1 MKKSA
6 KFLSAGTALLLSFC
20 VSPIYPAEENAP
32 KVRQPGGN
40 TPEVRQPGGN
50 APEVQRDADGEYRAP
65 FTAPV
70 PERPFLCEGTVPFP
84 APEQFDRETARK
96 IMDEFGIERIV
107 FVKRAAFQ
115 SSHYYTDF
123 IDGSRFFGTDLSI
136 LDLRSGKVTD
146 LLPDWMKRGIV
157 SRFDISFDAK
167 RIVFDWKPDSRSGF
181 HLWEIGVDGSG
192 LTQLT
197 FPPKDE
203 AQTVEKFRLFTNPN
217 HWLRDPEMF
226 PVKFGIYQRWSD
238 DMHPAYLP
246 DGGIVFISTRCRH
259 GILCDGSDVLS
270 TTVLFRLDR
279 ETGEIEKLTN
289 SSVSEANPVT
299 AEDGRI
305 VYTRWEYV
313 DKGGSCVKCLWSM
326 NQDGTGSAEVFGNDI
341 AMPPSIIHP
350 RQIPGKP
357 NLFVATGAPH
367 CPNTG
372 VGTILR
378 IDTQKNIRTHEA
390 MEILTPETEILGE
403 GDYRHPLTQDAALTQ
418 NAALTQLEAAQKI
431 EKLHKRGPC
440 FCDPYPLD
448 ETRLLMTAMLDPRAF
463 FYRPDGYGIYLF
475 NGPSDYALLY
485 RSAGTSCWNAQPLC
499 PRTVPPVRVSP
510 RDESLASQT
519 LHGQPLALCA
529 VMDIY
534 AGMENVQRGEVRYL
548 RINEQVPR
556 PWSARRVWGDDF
568 RNHPGVD
575 DFDQQHAPVSG
586 THLGLKVQ
594 WGIVPVEEDGSAYF
608 YVPADRNIF
617 FQALDENF
625 REIQRERTYVNYRP
639 GETRACIGCHET
651 PQDAV
656 RFTDPQSKRVLP
668 KALTRSPSMPG
679 PQPGEETGAR
689 TIDFV
694 QDIQPILDG
703 KCISCHDGDETRI
716 VEGRSNRLDLRG
728 FPTPFFTRSYEN
740 LLGFRCSRDLSYPVL
755 ERPAE
760 SSLVGKVIR
769 EIHPKVGNAEYLPA
783 KTLGSTT
790 APIVKRLENGHF
802 GANLTQEEMVR
813 LTTWID
819 SNCQFYGTYWGA
831 KNLRFQ
837 DLPNFRPR
845 VTFEEA
851 IQREVP
857 ERLRYETPE
866 ADQKTGTP

>member
-1 MKKSA
+1 MKRSV
-6 KFLSAGTALLLSFC
+6 KFLSTVLALLLNFF
-20 VSPIYPAEENAP
+20 VLPTSPAGENSLEA
-32 KVRQPGGN
+32 V
-40 TPEVRQPGGN
+40 
-50 APEVQRDADGEYRAP
+50 RDADGEYRAP
-65 FTAPV
+65 FTAPLLD
-70 PERPFLCEGTVPFP
+70 RPFLCEGTVPFP

-96 IMDEFGIERIV
+96 IVDEFGIEQIV
-107 FVKRAAFQ
+107 FVKRATFQ

-136 LDLRSGKVTD
+136 LDLKSGKITD
-146 LLPDWMKRGIV
+146 LLPDWMKKGIV
-157 SRFDISFDAK
+157 NRFDISFDAQ
-167 RIVFDWKPDSRSGF
+167 RIVFDWKADAQSGF
-181 HLWEIGVDGSG
+181 HLWEISVDGTG

-197 FPPKDE
+197 FPPEDE
-203 AQTVEKFRLFTNPN
+203 AQTVEKFRLYTRPT
-217 HWLRDPEMF
+217 HWVRDPETY

-246 DGGIVFISTRCRH
+246 DGDIVFISTRCRH

-270 TTVLFRLDR
+270 ATVLFRLDR
-279 ETGEIEKLTN
+279 ETGKMEKLTN
-289 SSVSEANPVT
+289 SSVSEANPIVT
-299 AEDGRI
+299 EDGRI

-357 NLFVATGAPH
+357 NLFIATGAPH

-372 VGTILR
+372 IGTILR
-378 IDTQKNIRTHEA
+378 IDTQKNIRTPEA
-390 MEILTPETEILGE
+390 MEILTPETRSLGE
-403 GDYRHPLTQDAALTQ
+403 GDYLHPLTPPEDA
-418 NAALTQLEAAQKI
+418 EKI

-448 ETRLLMTAMLDPRAF
+448 ETRLLMSAMLDPRAF
-463 FYRPDGYGIYLF
+463 FYRPDGYGLYLF

-485 RSAGTSCWNAQPLC
+485 RSAGTSCWNAQPLR

-510 RDESLASQT
+510 RDETLVSQT
-519 LHGQPLALCA
+519 LHGQPLAVCA
-529 VMDIY
+529 VMDVY

-556 PWSARRVWGDDF
+556 PWSARRVWGEDF
-568 RNHPGVD
+568 RNHPGGD
-575 DFDQQHAPVSG
+575 DYDQQHATVSG

-625 REIQRERTYVNYRP
+625 RELQRERTYVNYRP

-651 PQDAV
+651 PKEAV
-656 RFTDPQSKRVLP
+656 RFTDPRNGRILP

-689 TIDFV
+689 TLDFV
-694 QDIQPILDG
+694 RDIQPILDG
-703 KCISCHDGDETRI
+703 KCIACHDGDETRI
-716 VEGRSNRLDLRG
+716 VEGKTNRLDLRG
-728 FPTPFFTRSYEN
+728 IPTPFFTRSYEN

-783 KTLGSTT
+783 KSLGSTT
-790 APIVKRLENGHF
+790 APLVKRLENGHY
-802 GANLTQEEMVR
+802 GTNLTQEEMVR

-831 KNLRFQ
+831 KNLRFRE
-837 DLPNFRPR
+837 LPNFRPN

-857 ERLRYETPE
+857 ERLRFQTRSVPSPLDQTP
-866 ADQKTGTP
+866 